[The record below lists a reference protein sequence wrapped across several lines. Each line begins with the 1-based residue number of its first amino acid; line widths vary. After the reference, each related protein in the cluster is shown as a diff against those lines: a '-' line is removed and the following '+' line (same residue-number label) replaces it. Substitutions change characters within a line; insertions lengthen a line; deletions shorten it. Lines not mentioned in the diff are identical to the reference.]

1 MMRKYAIILKGPWCK
16 LFIILYI
23 KNIEILRII
32 YHIKF
37 DKNHITYQNIDL
49 KPNFQR
55 FVEKSYN
62 LYENE

>member
-16 LFIILYI
+16 LFIIIYI

-32 YHIKF
+32 EF
-37 DKNHITYQNIDL
+37 DKNHITYENIGL